1 MFLCPEIFKTGT
13 ARPIYVVLR
22 NHPLLYH
29 LFKVAVDSRCP
40 NRNPLPFKKTTDI
53 CNRYMCPFYG
63 LQIGQDLFHLLCL
76 IRRFCSHNIFLP
88 PEFPANKSTF
98 YTLYK
103 LKTVF
108 IL

>member
-1 MFLCPEIFKTGT
+1 MLLCPEIFKTGT
-13 ARPIYVVLR
+13 ARSIYVVLR

-29 LFKVAVDSRCP
+29 LFKVAVDSRRSD
-40 NRNPLPFKKTTDI
+40 RNSLLFKITTDI
-53 CNRYMCPFYG
+53 CNSHMRPLYG
-63 LQIGQDLFHLLCL
+63 LQVGQNLFHLLCL
-76 IRRFCSHNIFLP
+76 IRCFRSHNIFLP